1 MKQKLKEEKKKRE
14 ILQIY
19 KTNFQSQKEQTFKNR
34 RRKIRIFW
42 EKSGEKKGSW
52 PQEDVA
58 STNST
63 LNDFAQTKYN

>member
-34 RRKIRIFW
+34 RRKIRIFS
-42 EKSGEKKGSW
+42 EKSGEKKGS
-52 PQEDVA
+52 
-58 STNST
+58 
-63 LNDFAQTKYN
+63 